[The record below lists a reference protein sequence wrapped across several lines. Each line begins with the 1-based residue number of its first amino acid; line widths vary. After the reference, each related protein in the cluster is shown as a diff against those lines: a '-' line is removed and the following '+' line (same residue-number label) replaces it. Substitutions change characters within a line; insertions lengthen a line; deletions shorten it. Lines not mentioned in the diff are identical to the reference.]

1 MTLCFGPL
9 QKITVMFNSIV
20 LDVFIG
26 LVLIYLLYSLFITI
40 IGEMV
45 ATWMA
50 LRSRILRVAI
60 EKMLNDGY
68 HKKHLVKRD
77 FLTRTWNFIQQY
89 FLKEFED
96 FKYSFAGKFY
106 NNPSIKY
113 LSDKGGEV
121 KTAISQT
128 KPSYISA
135 EMFATT
141 LLQLLK
147 DKGRGATDIDK
158 INFCL
163 RFNTH
168 HIEPSTLKTLR
179 DMTNDAGTD
188 INLLK
193 AKFKAW
199 YNETMDRANGWYK
212 RKLQLLLF
220 WLGFIIAV
228 IFNVDSIQIAKK
240 LSKDKD
246 ARNQLVTMGV
256 ELSKDSS
263 RYKDFLVPGDS
274 LRSKAIVDSGYA
286 NITKDMN
293 DASLVLGLGWGTDKL
308 IKQEVCLLDTAGV
321 PGLLSPTR
329 ISKFSDLKDSLL
341 KQQENLN
348 LHLAPRDSIS
358 DLIKQLISDTVR
370 AGFEVQAGNKS
381 YADTISLLR
390 KLIAADQAAVQKLQA
405 NAARDSF
412 KIRKTNDELLP
423 IKTVADSITG
433 RKFSIISDI
442 RHKAGDP
449 GKIEI
454 MGFVA
459 YPWYAKVGYVAKNI
473 FVPIRLFGLIITG
486 LMLSLGAP
494 FWFDLLKKLVAIRGA
509 GVKPEEKKN
518 NINRATDSEV
528 VMQTGLQPDNINFLK
543 IREDDIAGSSNADTT
558 LYNLTQKTKAES
570 GIISVAKQFDTAANA
585 TVLIVFAEDDQTLA
599 YLKTKYGSKETLD
612 NGFSIPIQYATDKKI
627 KVHTGMAGCEIF
639 NQNDALRTGTLGC
652 HLQKED
658 SNNLYFI
665 YCWHVMKDDTNWHG
679 SLRETTIIQESTA
692 LGKIEDG
699 FLSHDTET
707 GIDVG
712 IAKYISD
719 ADALSNPRL
728 IIAGQ
733 HRSVSEF
740 DALVRTRVRLFG
752 KVCKFREAEIFLH
765 QINAHIKYPDGQ
777 VHLMNDVFSITI
789 KDPVTG
795 DKTAPTSE
803 GDSGA
808 IVTDLNGIPLGMIV
822 GGSSNYSYA
831 VKFSN
836 VFTKTGPLKEYRFKI
851 NF

>member
-1 MTLCFGPL
+1 
-9 QKITVMFNSIV
+9 MFNSVV

-40 IGEMV
+40 VGEMV

-50 LRSRILRVAI
+50 VRSRILRVAI

-68 HKKHLVKRD
+68 HKKHLAKKN
-77 FLTRTWNFIQQY
+77 FLTSTWNFIQQY
-89 FLKEFED
+89 FLKEFPD

-135 EMFATT
+135 EMFAAT

-147 DKGRGATDIDK
+147 DKGNGATDMDK

-168 HIEPSTLKTLR
+168 HIEPATLKTLR
-179 DMTNDAGTD
+179 DMAATSGTD
-188 INLLK
+188 INNLK
-193 AKFKAW
+193 TRFSAW
-199 YNETMDRANGWYK
+199 YNETMDRATGWYK
-212 RKLQLLLF
+212 RKMQLILF
-220 WLGFIIAV
+220 WLGFIVAA

-274 LRSKAIVDSGYA
+274 LHSKAIVDSGYA

-308 IKQEVCLLDTAGV
+308 IKQEVCLMDTADVSGV
-321 PGLLSPTR
+321 FSSTSIG
-329 ISKFSDLKDSLL
+329 KFKNLKDSLL
-341 KQQENLN
+341 KQQDSLN
-348 LHLAPRDSIS
+348 RHLAPRDSIL
-358 DLIKQLISDTVR
+358 DLIKLIASDTVR
-370 AGFEVQAGNKS
+370 AGFEIQAGNKS
-381 YADTISLLR
+381 YADTIVSLR
-390 KLIAADQAAVQKLQA
+390 KLLAADLAVLQKLQA
-405 NAARDSF
+405 DASRDSF
-412 KIRKTNDELLP
+412 MIRKTNEQLLP
-423 IKTVADSITG
+423 IKAVADSITG

-442 RHKAGDP
+442 RYKPEHPDNL
-449 GKIEI
+449 EI
-454 MGFVA
+454 SGLVA
-459 YPWYAKVGYVAKNI
+459 YAWYAKLGYVIKNI
-473 FVPIRLFGLIITG
+473 FAPIRLFGLIITG

-518 NINRATDSEV
+518 ISTSASGDPALLDNR
-528 VMQTGLQPDNINFLK
+528 QQHNFSFNQL
-543 IREDDIAGSSNADTT
+543 EQDDITKPTDADTA
-558 LYNLTQKTKAES
+558 LYNLTQKTKDEV
-570 GIISVAKQFDTAANA
+570 GIIGVAKQLNSTRNA
-585 TVLIVFAEDDQTLA
+585 TVLAVFAESDEASA
-599 YLKTKYGSKETLD
+599 YLQSKYGDKETLV
-612 NGFSIPIQYATDKKI
+612 NGFSISIEYYTDKKI
-627 KVHTGMAGCEIF
+627 TVHTGTAGAEIF

-652 HLQKED
+652 HLQKKD
-658 SNNLYFI
+658 STAVYFI
-665 YCWHVMKDDTNWHG
+665 SCWHVMKDNTDWNG
-679 SLRETTIIQESTA
+679 SISEATIMQEKTA
-692 LGKIEDG
+692 LGEIEDG

-707 GIDVG
+707 GVDAG
-712 IAKYISD
+712 IARYIND
-719 ADALSNPRL
+719 ADAVSNPRL
-728 IIAGQ
+728 IVTDQ
-733 HRSVSEF
+733 HRPVTDF
-740 DALVRTRVRLFG
+740 DALVRTKVKLFG
-752 KVCKFREAEIFLH
+752 KVCKFKEAEIFLD
-765 QINAHIKYPDGQ
+765 QINAHIKYPDGKK
-777 VHLMNDVFSITI
+777 HLMNDVFSITI
-789 KDPVTG
+789 RDPATG

-808 IVTDLNGIPLGMIV
+808 IVTDLNGVPLGMIV
-822 GGSSNYSYA
+822 GGNSFYSYA
-831 VKFSN
+831 IKFSN
-836 VFTKTGPLKEYRFKI
+836 IFIKTGPLKEYQFKI